1 MTDQELER
9 RLERALSHAAPDD
22 LEGVLSRCETRKG
35 NVLPMNQTTTPAMRW
50 LAAACLALLLVG
62 GGGGVAY
69 QQAYAV
75 ASVVSLDVNPSIELK
90 VNKNEKVLSCVG
102 LNEEAQEVLA
112 DMGGGADLKGTKLDV
127 AVNAIVGS
135 LVRHGYLDSISSAI
149 LISVEDKDQNRAA
162 KLQQELTAAVDAV
175 LQEQSANAAVL
186 SQTLTQDAALAE
198 QARENNISTG
208 KAALA
213 NRVLAINSDLKFDEL
228 AVLSVEELKDLIE
241 AGVPGMPIGKSAAVQ
256 AAERYAGILGMDSV
270 TSEVDPELD
279 EEPSYY
285 EVKLSHPTFG
295 KFEYKIHAYT
305 GAVLSGQPN
314 VLSVPADGAQITAE
328 KAQEVALAHNTAQYP
343 TLKQYDAQNMSSK
356 SEKDDGRLVYEIK
369 FSRGGY
375 KFEYEIDAV
384 TGAVLDWD
392 TDYKNTTTKTE
403 SSGGTK
409 TETSGS
415 TSYIGE
421 DAAKAA
427 ALSHAGVQA
436 SAVKYC
442 NVWLEYDDGRPECYE
457 VEFEAN
463 GTEYEYEIDLYNGAV
478 LNWESETK
486 TAFASSSD
494 ASKEEKQNKTRTALT
509 EDDAKAVVLNHAGV
523 KESQT
528 AKLKVDLEDENGRP
542 VYEVEFKAGNT
553 EYEYKIDG
561 ITGAVL
567 EHECEE
573 DD

>member
-35 NVLPMNQTTTPAMRW
+35 NVIPMKQTKTPAMRW

-463 GTEYEYEIDLYNGAV
+463 VTEY
-478 LNWESETK
+478 
-486 TAFASSSD
+486 
-494 ASKEEKQNKTRTALT
+494 
-509 EDDAKAVVLNHAGV
+509 
-523 KESQT
+523 
-528 AKLKVDLEDENGRP
+528 
-542 VYEVEFKAGNT
+542 
-553 EYEYKIDG
+553 
-561 ITGAVL
+561 
-567 EHECEE
+567 
-573 DD
+573 

>member
-35 NVLPMNQTTTPAMRW
+35 NVIPMKQTKTPAMRW

-62 GGGGVAY
+62 GGSGVAY

-135 LVRHGYLDSISSAI
+135 LMRHGYLDSISSAI

-186 SQTLTQDAALAE
+186 SQTLTQDAALEE

-208 KAALA
+208 KAYLARQVMEMNGTIATDSTDALEKISA
-213 NRVLAINSDLKFDEL
+213 
-228 AVLSVEELKDLIE
+228 LSVEELKDLLETGEKRI
-241 AGVPGMPIGKSAAVQ
+241 PIGKAAAQ
-256 AAERYAGILGMDSV
+256 AAAEEYAGVLSVDSI
-270 TSEVDPELD
+270 TAQVDPELD
-279 EEPSYY
+279 EARPHY
-285 EVKLSHPTFG
+285 EVELRHPTLG
-295 KFEYKIHAYT
+295 KFEYMVDAFT
-305 GAVLSGQPN
+305 GEVLSGRKDILDSASSSQ
-314 VLSVPADGAQITAE
+314 VEIGE
-328 KAQEVALAHNTAQYP
+328 KKAKEIALAH
-343 TLKQYDAQNMSSK
+343 
-356 SEKDDGRLVYEIK
+356 
-369 FSRGGY
+369 
-375 KFEYEIDAV
+375 
-384 TGAVLDWD
+384 
-392 TDYKNTTTKTE
+392 
-403 SSGGTK
+403 
-409 TETSGS
+409 
-415 TSYIGE
+415 
-421 DAAKAA
+421 
-427 ALSHAGVQA
+427 AGVTE

-442 NVWLEYDDGRPECYE
+442 NAWLEYDNGRPECYE
-457 VEFEAN
+457 VEFEVN
-463 GTEYEYEIDLYNGAV
+463 GTQYKYEIGLYDGAV
-478 LNWESETK
+478 LDYESETHGSFSG
-486 TAFASSSD
+486 TSD
-494 ASKEEKQNKTRTALT
+494 ASKSEKQDKVSAELT
-509 EDDAKAVVLNHAGV
+509 ENDAKAAALAHAGV
-523 KESQT
+523 TESQT
-528 AKLKVDLEDENGRP
+528 SKLKVDLEDEDGRP
-542 VYEVEFKAGNT
+542 VYEVEFKAGNM

-567 EHECEE
+567 EHERDG